1 MDWFSYNKLLLKYS
15 KSQYIFFGPLY
26 QTIYENEFI
35 LNDLYEVCPHFLLL
49 DNKYSCLEE
58 QLEDTS
64 IKRKY
69 VKGDPILKDLHMVA
83 PDYPC
88 KEHIVTD
95 NGILVE
101 QWGKIPGNYLR

>member
-15 KSQYIFFGPLY
+15 KSLYILFGPLF

-35 LNDLYEVCPHFLLL
+35 LNDLYEVCLHFLLL

-69 VKGDPILKDLHMVA
+69 VRGDPILKDLHMVA
-83 PDYPC
+83 PDYLF
-88 KEHIVTD
+88 KEHTVTD
-95 NGILVE
+95 NGILIE
-101 QWGKIPGNYLR
+101 Q